1 VKFFSI
7 LLEGKKE
14 RTIDRFRVQLEPM
27 GEDAVSHAEKLID
40 NDPSPTKKYSEWGI
54 KKFITIGK
62 NVASLNHTIENI
74 IEVIKNYHSI
84 VDRLSKEK
92 AQKMM
97 DEDESETIFYSEDSK
112 NKVLRNPKD
121 INSFETVYELQ
132 KFLNFYDNFQ
142 FLLDQKEQSKK
153 ESEKIFED
161 DRFLIVRPLSHTS
174 SCYYGA
180 TTKWCTT
187 ERNSDMYFN
196 KFASRGKLYYII
208 DKKSSNRTYG
218 KMALF
223 IPNGKGTPEIYNQE
237 DRPETMNF
245 LLNRFE
251 PIKDEISNLT
261 KLVDDYETLRKVK
274 SNPKN
279 SIYEALNSKFFD
291 HFNGENAVFYFS
303 NDLKDFLNFMEDE
316 IGEDSIGHYMWAY
329 ENPNSDFFYDYYRF
343 DDDMR
348 EGYPLYSLN
357 EEHIGLLRSIVEIME
372 PKLLNYFD
380 GDTIIRDGDGDIVLA
395 RFIKEKL
402 PKLYE
407 DFGYLYSN
415 AEDTS
420 THEGV
425 KKYIEDEICNLYEE
439 IGLKKSEN
447 EPCFGQYT
455 ISVDRLIDLYEDNLD
470 YNKKLSVEQV
480 LENVIQQN
488 IDLDHYLLDSMNE
501 YQDNDI
507 FEEIF
512 NDDMTSLL
520 ENVLDDLE
528 MDDEVVTDANEYRRI
543 LKYIKDKFGLDK
555 PYPIK
560 TSDEGIEIV
569 FKGVNPK
576 TSKINFELVNPD
588 GDKKE
593 GSAKLSTII
602 KLLNNYTLFH
612 PF

>member
-1 VKFFSI
+1 MNI
-7 LLEGKKE
+7 LQILNEGKKE
-14 RTIDRFRVQLEPM
+14 RLIDKFRPQLE
-27 GEDAVSHAEKLID
+27 GLSDDAISLAEKIID
-40 NDPSPTKKYSEWGI
+40 NDPSATKKYSEWAI
-54 KKFITIGK
+54 KKFITIG
-62 NVASLNHTIENI
+62 NRVSSLRHTTDEISEI
-74 IEVIKNYHSI
+74 VKNYHSI

-92 AQKMM
+92 VEKMM

-121 INSFETVYELQ
+121 INSFNTVYELQ

-180 TTKWCTT
+180 STKWCTT
-187 ERNSDMYFN
+187 ERDSSMYFN
-196 KFASRGKLYYII
+196 KFASKGKLYYII

-245 LLNRFE
+245 LLTRFE

-261 KLVDDYETLRKVK
+261 ELVDDYETLKKVK
-274 SNPKN
+274 SDPKN
-279 SIYEALNSKFFD
+279 SVYESLNSKFFD

-303 NDLKDFLNFMEDE
+303 NELKDFLNFMEDE
-316 IGEDSIGHYMWAY
+316 IGEESIGHYMWAY
-329 ENPNSDFFYDYYRF
+329 ENPHSDFFYENYRF
-343 DDDMR
+343 DDDMS

-372 PKLLNYFD
+372 PELLKYFD
-380 GDTIIRDGDGDIVLA
+380 GDTIIRDGDVIIA
-395 RFIKEKL
+395 KFIKEKL